1 MCRPGRIINYIKN
14 FLTGRTAEL
23 RAGDLQTQEKQLSS
37 TGTPQGP
44 VISPMLFNLVMIRV
58 AERLAS
64 IEDARRTIYAD
75 DITVWVVGGSDA
87 HIESTL

>member
-1 MCRPGRIINYIKN
+1 
-14 FLTGRTAEL
+14 
-23 RAGDLQTQEKQLSS
+23 
-37 TGTPQGP
+37 
-44 VISPMLFNLVMIRV
+44 MLFNLVMIRV